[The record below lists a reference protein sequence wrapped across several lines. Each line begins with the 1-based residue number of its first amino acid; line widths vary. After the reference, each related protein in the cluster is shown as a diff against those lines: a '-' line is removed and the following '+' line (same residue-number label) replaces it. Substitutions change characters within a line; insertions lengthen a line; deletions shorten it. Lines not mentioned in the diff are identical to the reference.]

1 MPQVDLVSACTGGG
15 NDRKVVCVTLA
26 DDESP
31 ENEFI
36 PDEEDTDFP
45 PESFWLSKDAEYDWF
60 DRNALSERKDSTK
73 GNANSANLNP
83 NSNHSF
89 QRFSVALKSKASII
103 GLPKT
108 QKNTFVDAHRRT
120 CRSVNVRLFPKH
132 SSSAG
137 KSTVPIIDPG
147 SPKVSCIG
155 RVRSKRGRR
164 RPSSSKI
171 TEKQLEKQKTS
182 RKKQVEKSKTTGA
195 EIKKQKKKGG
205 FYSKLMSVFRSKK
218 ANKYPDRSSSCK
230 IVEVTEKKP
239 VAVGAQWRSVSHKAA
254 WEPPSLGGVTRFSS
268 GRRSGS
274 WAAEDLNQ
282 VGSESLEMDRRA
294 CVMSRS

>member
-60 DRNALSERKDSTK
+60 DRNAFLERKDSTK

-83 NSNHSF
+83 NSNHSS

-120 CRSVNVRLFPKH
+120 CRSVNVKLFPKR

-182 RKKQVEKSKTTGA
+182 REKQVEIPKTTGA
-195 EIKKQKKKGG
+195 EKKKQKKKRG
-205 FYSKLMSVFRSKK
+205 FYSKLMSVFRSADK
-218 ANKYPDRSSSCK
+218 NSDRSSSCK
-230 IVEVTEKKP
+230 TVEVTEKKP
-239 VAVGAQWRSVSHKAA
+239 VAVGAQWRSVNHKAA
-254 WEPPSLGGVTRFSS
+254 CEPPSLGGVTRFSS

-282 VGSESLEMDRRA
+282 VGSESQEMDRRA
-294 CVMSRS
+294 CGMSRS